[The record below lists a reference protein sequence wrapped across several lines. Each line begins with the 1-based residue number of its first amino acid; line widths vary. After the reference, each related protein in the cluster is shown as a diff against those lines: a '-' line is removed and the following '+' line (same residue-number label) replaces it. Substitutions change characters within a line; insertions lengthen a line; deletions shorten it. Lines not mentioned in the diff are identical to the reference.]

1 MHHPHPWACMWLPR
15 NPVQPL
21 GKTPKRNA
29 PACFVRARTSP
40 EIAVLGLSPESW
52 LIHPGERGCLPVP
65 GFSKITSSSH
75 SRNFTPLSLTGD
87 LPQDSL
93 LLSFGHLNPVWMPH
107 QVWGCFVTG
116 WSISGNSPHRKD
128 SICCVRHPTVHL
140 TLISLTRENN
150 PVKQVVFSTVYSLE
164 TKAQRVLSK
173 ATQWKSQ
180 NICLPKATQ
189 WKSQN
194 LTKLMCKLMP
204 VSVYFPVPCNRRAW
218 GLLVF
223 IPTTQYTKDFI
234 NSIP

>member
-21 GKTPKRNA
+21 GKTPKLNA

-52 LIHPGERGCLPVP
+52 LIRPGERGCLPVP

-116 WSISGNSPHRKD
+116 WSTSGNSPPQKD
-128 SICCVRHPTVHL
+128 GICCVRRPTMHL
-140 TLISLTRENN
+140 TLISLTPENN
-150 PVKQVVFSTVYSLE
+150 SVKQVVFSTVYSLE
-164 TKAQRVLSK
+164 TKAQRVFVQGHTVK
-173 ATQWKSQ
+173 K
-180 NICLPKATQ
+180 PKYLFAQGHTVKKPKFDQ
-189 WKSQN
+189 VDVQ
-194 LTKLMCKLMP
+194 THACFHI
-204 VSVYFPVPCNRRAW
+204 FPCS
-218 GLLVF
+218 L
-223 IPTTQYTKDFI
+223 
-234 NSIP
+234 